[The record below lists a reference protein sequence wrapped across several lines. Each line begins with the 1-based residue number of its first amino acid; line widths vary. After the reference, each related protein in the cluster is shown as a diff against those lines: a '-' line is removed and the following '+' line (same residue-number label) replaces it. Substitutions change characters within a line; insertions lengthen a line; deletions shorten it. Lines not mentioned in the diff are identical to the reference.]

1 MVACPAS
8 KCERDPR
15 IGRQKVPIA
24 GATARETR
32 GFPLMKTHSS
42 RCRQSHFVLVHALQV
57 LKTRGF

>member
-24 GATARETR
+24 GAA
-32 GFPLMKTHSS
+32 
-42 RCRQSHFVLVHALQV
+42 ALK
-57 LKTRGF
+57 LAAFR